1 MQEFLMWPF
10 SNNTERLNKI
20 IAQQEA
26 ILDIIETRFA
36 ETETLLYDL
45 LLRSG
50 HAVKIRIIPTGE
62 NVMADKILF
71 NIILPPKAAP
81 DVIER
86 EVVIKI
92 GDVETQLNIPGDQ
105 TLIEAYEGTQNAL
118 VTVSLIDIDDAYNR
132 SPETVASIELL
143 DTFPPPAPG
152 QIGLEIF
159 DEKFAAAD
167 EEDTVLVEDTSTDG
181 IPLPTDTGANG
192 SVG

>member
-1 MQEFLMWPF
+1 MWPF
-10 SNNTERLNKI
+10 SNNTERLTKI

-26 ILDIIETRFA
+26 ILDIIETKFA

-50 HAVKIRIIPTGE
+50 HAVKIRIISKGE

-86 EVVIKI
+86 EVVVKI
-92 GDVETQLNIPGDQ
+92 DDVETQFNIPGDQ
-105 TLIEAYEGTQNAL
+105 TLIEAYEGDQGAL
-118 VTVSLIDIDDAYNR
+118 VTVSLIDIDDAGNR
-132 SPETVASIELL
+132 SPASVSPVIILV
-143 DTFPPPAPG
+143 DTIAPPQPG
-152 QIGLEIF
+152 QIGLEMF
-159 DEKFAAAD
+159 DEKFADGSDAD
-167 EEDTVLVEDTSTDG
+167 TELVGDDLT
-181 IPLPTDTGANG
+181 N

>member
-1 MQEFLMWPF
+1 MWPF
-10 SNNTERLNKI
+10 SNNTERLNKL
-20 IAQQEA
+20 IAQQEV

-36 ETETLLYDL
+36 EIETLLYDL

-50 HAVKIRIIPTGE
+50 HAVNIRIIPTGE
-62 NVMADKILF
+62 KVMADKLLF
-71 NIILPPKAAP
+71 NLILPPKAAP
-81 DVIER
+81 DVVER

-105 TLIEAYEGTQNAL
+105 TLIEAYEGDQGAL
-118 VTVSLIDIDDAYNR
+118 VTVSLIDIDDAGNR
-132 SPETVASIELL
+132 SPASVATIELL

-159 DEKFAAAD
+159 DEKFAAD
-167 EEDTVLVEDTSTDG
+167 DTVLVDDG
-181 IPLPTDTGANG
+181 LTN

>member
-1 MQEFLMWPF
+1 MWPF

-20 IAQQEA
+20 IAQQEV
-26 ILDIIETRFA
+26 ILDIIETKFA

-50 HAVKIRIIPTGE
+50 HAVKIRIISTGE

-71 NIILPPKAAP
+71 NVILPPKAAP

-92 GDVETQLNIPGDQ
+92 DDVETQFNIPGDQ
-105 TLIEAYEGTQNAL
+105 TLIEAYEGDQGAL
-118 VTVSLIDIDDAYNR
+118 VTVSLIDIDDAGNR
-132 SPETVASIELL
+132 SPASVSPVITLV
-143 DTFPPPAPG
+143 DTIAPPQPG

-159 DEKFAAAD
+159 DEKFADGSDAD
-167 EEDTVLVEDTSTDG
+167 TELVVDDLT
-181 IPLPTDTGANG
+181 N